1 MGGIRVATKVIS
13 PSEKLLLD
21 RILIQRLAT
30 TPDLG
35 QKFSSLKEMMDEL
48 MRDFKR
54 RYPDEE
60 EV

>member
-1 MGGIRVATKVIS
+1 MATKVIS

-21 RILIQRLAT
+21 KILIQRLAT